1 MNLPEN
7 RPGEVPGGFFIGRNV
22 DLDIDRNGKRSYN
35 EIPKIKKCFENS
47 FRFLPEGLKGEPS
60 YSPKLNCMKDSLLS
74 DVRLPGGNLSLF
86 EKPLVRG
93 FFSVIFPSFRS
104 SQGDSE
110 VL

>member
-1 MNLPEN
+1 
-7 RPGEVPGGFFIGRNV
+7 
-22 DLDIDRNGKRSYN
+22 
-35 EIPKIKKCFENS
+35 
-47 FRFLPEGLKGEPS
+47 
-60 YSPKLNCMKDSLLS
+60 MKDSLLS